1 LERFSPVVQ
10 LELDK
15 TRTLKFDLKAIK
27 DLEAAMGGKT
37 LDDVIRDVLNGG
49 ITAIV
54 VALWAG
60 LKHEDQ
66 TLSINLT
73 TKILQTYIDEK
84 KNVRKLG
91 RALGEAFM
99 ETGLL
104 KSADEEPEGNGQTA
118 QAPSG

>member
-1 LERFSPVVQ
+1 LERFAPVVQ

-118 QAPSG
+118 QAPA